1 MWTLV
6 GVIKFLE
13 KSVRLI
19 NLLEVMYMDTILALI
34 INLFSGIGVYI
45 IALVIIAI
53 ITISN

>member
-1 MWTLV
+1 M